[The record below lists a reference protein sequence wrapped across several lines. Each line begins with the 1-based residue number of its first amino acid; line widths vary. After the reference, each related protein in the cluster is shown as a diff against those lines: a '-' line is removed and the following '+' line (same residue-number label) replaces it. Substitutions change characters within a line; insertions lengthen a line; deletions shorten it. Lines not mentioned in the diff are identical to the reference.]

1 MSETAKI
8 SQGVI
13 DLVAQ
18 ALAAGRVQ
26 LAFQPV
32 VMARAT
38 GSIAFHE
45 ALIRVIDPSG
55 RVVPAG
61 FFIEAVEDL
70 PLGRQLDA
78 EALRLGLLALQDAP
92 DLRLSVN
99 LSAKSLHDAGWWDV
113 LEAGL
118 VTDPTLAERLILEI
132 TERAV
137 MQAPIRTQERVSE
150 LQARGISVALDDFGA
165 GQTAFRHLRDFR
177 FDVVKIDGSFCRDI
191 ATDPDNRAL
200 VTALVGLGQHFEM
213 MIVAE
218 HVSCGSDAAVLAGLG
233 IDCLQGF
240 HFGRPMLKT
249 PKTDQD
255 PARLLA

>member
-1 MSETAKI
+1 MKETAKI

-18 ALAAGRVQ
+18 ALAAGRIN

-38 GSIAFHE
+38 RRVAFHE
-45 ALIRVIDPSG
+45 ALVRVIDPSG

-99 LSAKSLHDAGWWDV
+99 LSAKSLQDAGWWST

-118 VTDPTLAERLILEI
+118 AGDPTLAERLVLEI

-137 MQAPIRTQERVSE
+137 MQSPIKSQDALAK
-150 LQARGISVALDDFGA
+150 LQTRGISIALDDFGA

-177 FDVVKIDGSFCRDI
+177 FDLVKIDGSFCRDI

-200 VTALVGLGQHFEM
+200 VTALVGLGAHFDM

-218 HVSCGSDAAVLAGLG
+218 HVACGRDAAVLAGLG
-233 IDCLQGF
+233 VDCLQGF
-240 HFGRPMLKT
+240 HFGRPVLKT
-249 PKTDQD
+249 PNTDQD